1 MAIWLDYGQSIVNY
15 VINDQIPSYLELDVS
30 KRTTVNKI
38 REMIV

>member
-15 VINDQIPSYLELDVS
+15 VINDRMPSYLELDLW

-38 REMIV
+38 HEMIV